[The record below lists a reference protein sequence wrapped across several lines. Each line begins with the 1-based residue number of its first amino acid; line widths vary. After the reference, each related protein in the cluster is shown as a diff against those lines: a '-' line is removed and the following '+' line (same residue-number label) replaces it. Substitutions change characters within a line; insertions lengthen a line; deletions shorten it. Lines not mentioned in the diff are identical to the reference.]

1 MISGSESKTA
11 LNSRNIFRKISD
23 YDIYRFY
30 LGYDFTPKKTLIS
43 PFRSETR
50 GSFNIYYNES
60 GYLRHLDF
68 GDSYYKGN
76 CFQFVQQLYGLD
88 YNNAL
93 KKINHDFNLGL
104 GGHRNSNNID
114 YGSIIKNF
122 SRPNISSYE
131 EINNRVTIHVQARPF
146 TEEELNYWKKYGITE
161 EDLYKNKIYSVD
173 KLYLNGKYIGNYK
186 NELRF
191 AYLFEH
197 EEEDACYFKI
207 YQPYSENYKWISNVP
222 VKKPL
227 GVRALPRKSNKLIV
241 AKSKKDKMI
250 IQKIH
255 PDVYEVQKE
264 GIECISEELNNLFD
278 EWYDEKYVFY
288 DNDEP
293 GMKASIAMNE
303 YGYKWINIP
312 NDYKALGIKDPGEL
326 LEYFG
331 VEEGMKILELVIR
344 RKLYE
349 S

>member
-1 MISGSESKTA
+1 MVTGSNKTL
-11 LNSRNIFRKISD
+11 LNSKNILKKISE
-23 YDIYRFY
+23 YDIYRYY
-30 LGYDFTPKKTLIS
+30 LGYDFTPKKSLIS
-43 PFRSETR
+43 PFRSETK

-68 GDSYYKGN
+68 GDTYYKGN

-104 GGHRNSNNID
+104 GGYTNSSVD
-114 YGSIIKNF
+114 YGSIIKSF
-122 SRPNISSYE
+122 SKPISYSDESYSK
-131 EINNRVTIHVQARPF
+131 RVTIHVQARSF
-146 TEEELNYWKKYGITE
+146 TKSELSYWNQYGMSQQ
-161 EDLYKNKIYSVD
+161 DLEKENIYSVD

-186 NELRF
+186 DELRF
-191 AYLFEH
+191 AYLFKDDNKESH
-197 EEEDACYFKI
+197 YFKI
-207 YQPYSENYKWISNVP
+207 YQPFSENYKWISNVP
-222 VKKPL
+222 VKLPL
-227 GVRALPRKSNKLIV
+227 GIKTLPRKSNKLII

-264 GIECISEELNNLFD
+264 GPECISEELNNLFD
-278 EWYDEKYVFY
+278 EWYDDKYIFY
-288 DNDEP
+288 DNDET
-293 GMKASIAMNE
+293 GMKASIAMNNL
-303 YGYKWINIP
+303 GYKWINIP
-312 NDYKALGIKDPGEL
+312 NEYKELNIKDPGDL

-331 VEEGMKILELVIR
+331 VEEGMKLLDIFIR